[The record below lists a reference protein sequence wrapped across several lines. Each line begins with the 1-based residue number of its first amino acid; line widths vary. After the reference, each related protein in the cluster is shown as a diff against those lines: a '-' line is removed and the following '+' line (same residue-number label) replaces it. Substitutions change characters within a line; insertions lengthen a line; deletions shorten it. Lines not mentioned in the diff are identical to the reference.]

1 MVATILE
8 NTEERSLFM
17 KGSIFTARMMMD
29 MSMAMPMHLSVPA
42 SEKIA
47 L

>member
-1 MVATILE
+1 MT
-8 NTEERSLFM
+8 
-17 KGSIFTARMMMD
+17 GSIKFRSMMME

-42 SEKIA
+42 SGKIA